1 MPTEIERKFL
11 VVDDSWRDGAVGEP
25 IRQGYLVGNSDLV
38 VRVRVRGSNA
48 TLTVKG
54 PTEGISRDEF
64 EYPSPLEDAWELLEN
79 HCDDRIV
86 RKTRFRVRVDNH
98 LWEVDEFHDRNEG
111 LVLAE
116 VELESADTEPAMPGW
131 IGEEVSDDPRFA
143 NAALAVQPRDSWTA
157 D

>member
-25 IRQGYLVGNSDLV
+25 IRQGYLVGGSGLI
-38 VRVRVRGSNA
+38 VRVRVRASKA
-48 TLTVKG
+48 TLTIKG

-64 EYPSPLEDAWELLEN
+64 EYPIPLEDAWELLEN
-79 HCDDRIV
+79 HCADRIV
-86 RKTRFRVRVDNH
+86 RKTRYRVRVENR

-116 VELESADTEPAMPGW
+116 VELESADVQPALPDW
-131 IGEEVSDDPRFA
+131 IGQEVSDDPRYA
-143 NAALAVQPRDSWTA
+143 NSALATEPRDAWPT